1 MIHMDIEP
9 LAQPNPRPEGL
20 LAHARKLALVAR
32 RATDAVNASYLLEKT
47 KTQYTYAID
56 AFESKGMTSEAK
68 EAREEMG
75 RFLKQ
80 LNFISSAGPLLCK
93 VRNFESTSI
102 TWPGPNRWDSSTTEQ
117 TTLMR
122 S

>member
-1 MIHMDIEP
+1 MIHMDNEP

-68 EAREEMG
+68 
-75 RFLKQ
+75 KQ
-80 LNFISSAGPLLCK
+80 EK
-93 VRNFESTSI
+93 
-102 TWPGPNRWDSSTTEQ
+102 RWEDF
-117 TTLMR
+117 
-122 S
+122 